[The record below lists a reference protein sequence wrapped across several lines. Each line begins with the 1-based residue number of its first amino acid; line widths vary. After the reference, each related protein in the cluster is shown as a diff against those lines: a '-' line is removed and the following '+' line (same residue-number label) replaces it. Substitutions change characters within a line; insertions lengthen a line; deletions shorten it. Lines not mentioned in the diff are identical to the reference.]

1 MSAER
6 EIDTVDMIVHVG
18 VFDSRSAGD
27 AAVRDLQ
34 AAGVP
39 ADRIGILTKHTCPH
53 NDFGLAD
60 DPTRSRWE
68 EGTAIG
74 ATAGA
79 VTGVSLGLA
88 VAGGLMPPIGP
99 VIVGGMLLGL
109 LASAG
114 AGAAV
119 GTLVGGLV
127 GLGIPECDASGYGE
141 QVAAGRTLV
150 AVRTDGPAPRVEL
163 ILRRN
168 GGQAHQHAITSAT

>member
-27 AAVRDLQ
+27 DAVRDLR

-39 ADRIGILTKHTCPH
+39 ADRIGILTKHTCPQ
-53 NDFGLAD
+53 NDFGLED
-60 DPTRSRWE
+60 DPTQSRWE

-79 VTGVSLGLA
+79 MTGVGLGLA

-127 GLGIPECDASGYGE
+127 GLGIPECDASRYGE
-141 QVAAGRTLV
+141 EVAAGRTLV
-150 AVRTDGPAPRVEL
+150 AVRTDGPAPRVER
-163 ILRRN
+163 IINRH
-168 GGQAHQHAITSAT
+168 GGQIRRHSINSAS